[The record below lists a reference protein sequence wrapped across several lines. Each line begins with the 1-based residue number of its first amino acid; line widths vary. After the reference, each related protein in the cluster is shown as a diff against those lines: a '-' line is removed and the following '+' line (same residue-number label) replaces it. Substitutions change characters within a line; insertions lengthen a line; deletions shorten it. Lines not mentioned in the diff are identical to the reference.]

1 MDTIQNE
8 LLLAAGTHPHKAKG
22 KFTNVKN
29 LKFNGE
35 AALDG
40 ITFYVNQEATVEH
53 EVPLKGNSQ
62 VRTPHAPVTLKQGL
76 YTSITQEEYN
86 PHAQKN
92 QRMAD

>member
-22 KFTNVKN
+22 KFTKVKH

-40 ITFYVNQEATVEH
+40 LTFYVNETAIVEH

-62 VRTPHAPVTLKQGL
+62 VRTPHSSIKLEKGL